1 MLPTSCQFNELRWKI
16 CFKIA
21 LLNATYTMAR
31 CQPLVLAPMLTWLPS
46 KAWRSWIFTPRR
58 LYFSYAAMHL
68 LVKYTY
74 VQICCCKNVNCRR
87 MRHVA
92 QFRELQRKNREIRGA
107 KSAARQSVV
116 DGVSCWRNKTARS
129 RYNVIEEKPLGRG
142 GSVQTINILTYAD
155 VP

>member
-21 LLNATYTMAR
+21 LLNATYTMAH

-92 QFRELQRKNREIRGA
+92 QFRELQRKNREKREPSRRQDNRWLMVWVVGGIRQHEA
-107 KSAARQSVV
+107 V
-116 DGVSCWRNKTARS
+116 TM
-129 RYNVIEEKPLGRG
+129 L
-142 GSVQTINILTYAD
+142 
-155 VP
+155 